1 MGRPWRANAKH
12 TLILHRRA
20 MPPYSRVQAMLPKA
34 LTSGGCQQGDQGW
47 KLFLQKLKRKGKHWE
62 KTRVK
67 VTTTS

>member
-1 MGRPWRANAKH
+1 
-12 TLILHRRA
+12 